1 MTDLKPQK
9 NTKPTGKDCHGP
21 WDDVTL
27 RDNAKR
33 IMLYSLIARAMR
45 LMNEKERKVDTSTE
59 PGNG

>member
-1 MTDLKPQK
+1 MTDRKPQK
-9 NTKPTGKDCHGP
+9 NTKPTGKDGHGP

-45 LMNEKERKVDTSTE
+45 LLNEKERKVDTSTE